1 MGTESIHTITR
12 HTHTHTHTHTHSE
25 TRPRAITG
33 HKTVHTHKLHTHTQ
47 QGPHSGNG
55 RKDSEHS
62 SLETHGAVQTR
73 FLFRHASI
81 VTFSHHAEMSLI
93 SNCWVSMTTRA
104 QKPSEEEAI
113 PRVFLQTRKDPTM
126 QKRKHPDQALL
137 LF

>member
-1 MGTESIHTITR
+1 ILIWSQRAACSAVYLSSLTHTHTYTYT
-12 HTHTHTHTHTHSE
+12 HNTHTHTH
-25 TRPRAITG
+25 I
-33 HKTVHTHKLHTHTQ
+33 HTQ

-113 PRVFLQTRKDPTM
+113 PRVFCKQEQTPQCNTRS
-126 QKRKHPDQALL
+126 
-137 LF
+137 